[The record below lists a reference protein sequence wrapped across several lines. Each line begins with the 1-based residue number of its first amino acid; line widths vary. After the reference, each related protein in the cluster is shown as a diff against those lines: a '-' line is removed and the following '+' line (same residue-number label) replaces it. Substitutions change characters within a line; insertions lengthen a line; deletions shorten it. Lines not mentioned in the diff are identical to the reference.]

1 MKTFV
6 GELKRRNVFRVGLTY
21 LVVAWLVVQ
30 VVNNLI
36 PLLDIPVWVGKA
48 ILLALIA
55 GFPIALVLA
64 WAFELTPEGLKRE
77 TDATDGSAPVRAF
90 GRKWDFVIIAGL
102 VLALGYFVWDRYGGV
117 PKQTA
122 TAQAPSGNVTLAVL
136 PFEDLSP
143 NKDQAYFTDG
153 MTEEFL
159 NTLSRVEGLQVTA
172 RTSSF
177 SFRGKDQDVRAIGK
191 ALGVETIL
199 EGSVRK
205 AGQDV
210 RVTAELVNA
219 ATGYQLW
226 SNTYD
231 RTLKDIFAI
240 QDEISKSVAT
250 ALSIKLGVGA
260 LGRVPGMT
268 RNVDAY
274 LEYLRALSIQPDTAS
289 PQGVQTAIAQFEHAV
304 AIDPDFALAWL
315 RLSDLYNYAAGGN
328 LSLTIDHA
336 ADKSKQAFERARTL
350 IPNSPEVFYEA
361 AEQAVANGRW
371 IEADEFYGK
380 ALAVAGHDSDRP
392 RIEARY
398 ANFLGK
404 VGRVKEG
411 MSYLEQA
418 RAADPLDI
426 EIATQ
431 FVWAYTASGDIPAAL
446 AEADRSL
453 TLDGDQ
459 LVLRIIAVAVACTT
473 GDKPEIEKR
482 LKLRLAIKPG
492 NPFIDVVDSTM
503 GKLLDDPKMA
513 LAELRRLA
521 LDPRSQAPVLQGD
534 IIPFWAGCLGD
545 PKFALKEARG
555 WPLSIGERWFPD
567 FRDARSLA
575 GFKDLL
581 RDVGLVD
588 YWRKTGHWGDFCHPV
603 GDDDFECT

>member
-30 VVNNLI
+30 IVNNLVPI
-36 PLLDIPVWVGKA
+36 LNAPDWVAKVV
-48 ILLALIA
+48 LIFLVA
-55 GFPIALVLA
+55 GFPVSLVLA
-64 WAFELTPEGLKRE
+64 WAYELTPEGLKRE
-77 TDATDGSAPVRAF
+77 TAVTGDLAPPRGF

-102 VLALGYFVWDRYGGV
+102 IIALGYFAWDRFGTAS
-117 PKQTA
+117 KQKA
-122 TAQAPSGNVTLAVL
+122 ADHGPAGAVTLAVL

-143 NKDQAYFTDG
+143 NKNQGYFADG
-153 MTEEFL
+153 MTEELL
-159 NTLSRVEGLQVTA
+159 NTLSRVDGLQVTA

-191 ALGVETIL
+191 ALGVETVL

-219 ATGYQLW
+219 TSGYQLW

-274 LEYLRALSIQPDTAS
+274 VEYLRARSVQPDTAS
-289 PQGVQTAIAQFEHAV
+289 PQGIQAAIAQYEHAI

-328 LSLTIDHA
+328 LSVTIEHA
-336 ADKSKQAFERARTL
+336 ADKSKRDFERARAL
-350 IPNSPEVFYEA
+350 IPDSPEVLYTA
-361 AEQAVANGRW
+361 AQQAVANGRW
-371 IEADEFYGK
+371 IEADELYGR
-380 ALAVAGHDSDRP
+380 ALAAAGHDPDRP
-392 RIEARY
+392 RIETGY
-398 ANFLGK
+398 SNFLGK

-411 MSYLEQA
+411 MAYLDQA

-426 EIATQ
+426 DIATQ
-431 FVWAYTASGDIPAAL
+431 FVWAFTASGDIPSAL
-446 AEADRSL
+446 AEADRAM

-459 LVLRIIAVAVACTT
+459 LVLRIIAVAAACTT
-473 GDKPEIEKR
+473 GDRSEIEKR

-513 LAELRRLA
+513 LAELRRIA
-521 LDPRSQAPVLQGD
+521 LDPRGQVPVLQGD

-545 PKFALKEARG
+545 PEFALKEARG

-567 FRDARSLA
+567 FREARRLP
-575 GFKDLL
+575 GFKELL
-581 RDVGLVD
+581 RDVGLVE
-588 YWRKTGHWGDFCHPV
+588 YWRKTGHWGDYCHPV
-603 GDDDFECT
+603 GDDDLECS